1 MTSKELRHKL
11 TQGQGKEIGG
21 ALQGCHQ
28 AGVWWVVRTGVQAVH
43 GGAEC
48 QQSLQKLL
56 RALQPHHTQASE
68 QLGRTYTAHC
78 NTLFIEIAKTDKCSG
93 TVILFAHRVFILYIF

>member
-1 MTSKELRHKL
+1 MPTIPPKASPATS
-11 TQGQGKEIGG
+11 
-21 ALQGCHQ
+21 ALEEH
-28 AGVWWVVRTGVQAVH
+28 WP
-43 GGAEC
+43 E
-48 QQSLQKLL
+48 QQRCV

>member
-21 ALQGCHQ
+21 
-28 AGVWWVVRTGVQAVH
+28 
-43 GGAEC
+43 
-48 QQSLQKLL
+48 
-56 RALQPHHTQASE
+56 ALQPHHTQASE

-93 TVILFAHRVFILYIF
+93 TVILFAHRVFILYIFRSAPIGLGLLKWSYVNKS